1 METKKECDYMAK
13 ITPDMTIAQVLSQFP
28 ATAQVFMSLG
38 IHCLGCPSA
47 TGESVHEAALKHG
60 QDPNDLLQRLNAAV
74 E

>member
-1 METKKECDYMAK
+1 MSK
-13 ITPDMTIAQVLSQFP
+13 ITPTMTIAQVLSTYP
-28 ATAQVFMSLG
+28 ATAKVFMSLG

-60 QDPNDLLQRLNAAV
+60 QDPTDLLSKLNEAA